1 MLLST
6 MVSVEHEKRRKATTK
21 LTQGTNVYA
30 AAATVTQLL
39 RV

>member
-1 MLLST
+1 MLSST
-6 MVSVEHEKRRKATTK
+6 IVSVEHENRPKATTK

-30 AAATVTQLL
+30 AAATVTQLH